1 MKVANAI
8 AVLQKLDPEE
18 QILFD
23 YVSKKN
29 ADDNDWGCALTQ
41 DGEYIEIPK
50 EVWNNLVDSVTNKI
64 QWEQL
69 ADNLFEFV
77 HDEFVTIANEQK
89 EIDKQELQLWEA

>member
-18 QILFD
+18 EILFD
-23 YVSKKN
+23 FVAKRH
-29 ADDNDWGCALTQ
+29 ADENDWGCALTQ
-41 DGEYIEIPK
+41 DGEYIELPK
-50 EVWNNLVDSVTNKI
+50 EVWNDVVETVTNKI

-69 ADNLFEFV
+69 ADTLFEFV